1 MYNEI
6 LNGVKLK
13 HSLTS
18 ESETQSHLQN
28 LQSSVKLLREA
39 FRIFPVKFDYTNIQ
53 VQQAYMFA
61 YYPHYT
67 ELLEYVL
74 INSKEQ
80 IGQNFPK
87 KLLLFGSGPCPEI
100 IGYLKFINNYSLNK
114 NCEIGISIFDIAST
128 HWEYSRNLTFNQIV
142 PSYQN
147 EHKIINNSAK
157 DFKINLPLG
166 DVNLSNEPQLVVYQN
181 CLNEINVGEHKI
193 VINNLKKLYQN
204 LPKNSL
210 MAIIDFH
217 EYPEVVDLI
226 TQIQNNLSNEPNFK
240 LLRDVKL
247 GVINKTS
254 TYKNP
259 TQIIRENLMTG
270 IPFQLANGLIPRS
283 KVNFTYSLMK
293 KE

>member
-13 HSLTS
+13 HSLNS
-18 ESETQSHLQN
+18 ESETVVHLQN
-28 LQSSVKLLREA
+28 LQSSVKSLRAA
-39 FRIFPVKFDYTNIQ
+39 FKVFPVRFDYTNIQ

-67 ELLEYVL
+67 ELLELVL
-74 INSKEQ
+74 INSKEE

-100 IGYLKFINNYSLNK
+100 IGYLKFLNSFSQNS
-114 NCEIGISIFDIAST
+114 NCEISVSIFDIAST

-142 PSYQN
+142 PTYQN
-147 EHKIINNSAK
+147 SHKIVNYTAK
-157 DFKINLPLG
+157 DFKINIPLG
-166 DVNLSNEPQLVVYQN
+166 EINLANEPHLVVYQN
-181 CLNEINVGEHKI
+181 CLNEINVEEHKI
-193 VINNLKKLYQN
+193 VIANLKKLYQS

-210 MAIIDFH
+210 IAIIDFH

-226 TQIQNNLSNEPNFK
+226 NEIQNNLSNEPNFK
-240 LLRDVKL
+240 LLRDVKN

-254 TYKNP
+254 NYRHP
-259 TQIIRENLMTG
+259 TPIIKDNLLTG
-270 IPFQLANGLIPRS
+270 IPFQVQNGLIPRS
-283 KVNFTYSLMK
+283 KVNFTYSLIK